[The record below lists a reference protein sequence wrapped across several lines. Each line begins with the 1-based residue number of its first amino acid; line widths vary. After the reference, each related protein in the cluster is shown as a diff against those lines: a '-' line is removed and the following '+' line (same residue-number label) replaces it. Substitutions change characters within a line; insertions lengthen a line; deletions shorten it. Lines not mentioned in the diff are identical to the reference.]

1 MGMFGTSNGTVL
13 NAVQQQSD
21 SNFKTVNNLLS
32 LQENHVEEFFQYHG
46 ELFLASLEKLM
57 EDVIERVMSQMLGK
71 LAFVQDSTTNRM
83 KIDSEAMR
91 EFEEPL
97 RHCN

>member
-46 ELFLASLEKLM
+46 
-57 EDVIERVMSQMLGK
+57 Q
-71 LAFVQDSTTNRM
+71 
-83 KIDSEAMR
+83 
-91 EFEEPL
+91 
-97 RHCN
+97 